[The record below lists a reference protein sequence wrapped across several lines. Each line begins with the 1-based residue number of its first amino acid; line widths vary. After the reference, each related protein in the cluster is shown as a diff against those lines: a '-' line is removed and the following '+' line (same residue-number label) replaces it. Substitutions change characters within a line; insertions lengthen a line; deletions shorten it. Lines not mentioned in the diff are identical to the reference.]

1 MNKNGDSATMYGTI
15 PAVAGLNR
23 VEGFDPSSLLVRT
36 VSPATGEEGLELS
49 LACRKLWFRLAYP
62 KGRLQTDMVSLTEQM
77 AVFEARVYLDCSDAD
92 PVSSFVSGCTR
103 EDAPGGRYI
112 QAAQDQAM
120 DAALTD
126 AGFGLQFADMC
137 ADSSIVG
144 TGVKTEHSGT
154 ASAVTEKGSAGNIRN
169 TGSEVSAGNPG
180 TAGPV
185 APAGNVGHS
194 GNVVR
199 PFPGASAVGGTKKA
213 PAQGTQPAGSRQPAQ
228 AVTVPQGQAPA
239 GTGQPVHIGAM
250 PQGQGGKPT
259 GTGQTVQAAGTSQG
273 QPARTSQPIHAA
285 IMPQSQTAQSAG
297 TRQTVQP
304 VVFQGKTSPAA
315 GIGRPIAASAPQ
327 GQRVQ
332 PIGGSQG
339 AMPVMPQKQEAQPAR
354 GGQPIGNGQPAQ
366 TVMPRGQGVTSAGN
380 GQPTTPT
387 MPQKPTTQSV
397 RTSPTVQPTKPAGNG
412 QPHQAAMP
420 QGQRYFG
427 NTSAG
432 SAAPQNQMP
441 HNPMTAQPAQSA
453 ATQEMPVQL
462 PVPPVSVEGKG
473 AVQPD
478 SGGAVSVMDSLP
490 VQPMGKTCRSP
501 SEAVGDTGDAL
512 PVPADAPEKRNAR
525 SSVQEAIA
533 LLKGNSLPVGTA
545 ESTTESGGDGAVG
558 NAVGDMAAKSAEAA
572 SLEGSL
578 PVNVGTAQGETA
590 PRYTPDMPV
599 EEIVRLM
606 TLEEAGRVVVDTGVS
621 KGQTIAE
628 VAERRPPS
636 LKYYRYGGY
645 KGPNNILR
653 AAAQVMLDSI
663 EGQKAS

>member
-1 MNKNGDSATMYGTI
+1 MNKNGDSATMYGTM

-23 VEGFDPSSLLVRT
+23 VEGFEPSGLLVRT
-36 VSPATGEEGLELS
+36 VSPMTGEEGLEIS
-49 LACRKLWFRLAYP
+49 LACKKLWFRLAYP
-62 KGRLQTDMVSLTEQM
+62 KGRLQTDRVSLTEQV

-112 QAAQDQAM
+112 QAAQDEAM
-120 DAALTD
+120 DRALTD

-137 ADSSIVG
+137 ADSSIAG
-144 TGVKTEHSGT
+144 TGLKTEHSGT
-154 ASAVTEKGSAGNIRN
+154 ASAVTEKS
-169 TGSEVSAGNPG
+169 SAGNPG
-180 TAGPV
+180 TVGPV

-194 GNVVR
+194 GNVLR

-239 GTGQPVHIGAM
+239 GTGQPVHTGAM
-250 PQGQGGKPT
+250 PQGQGRKPT
-259 GTGQTVQAAGTSQG
+259 GTGQPVQVAGTSQG
-273 QPARTSQPIHAA
+273 QGGQPDRTSQPVHAA

-339 AMPVMPQKQEAQPAR
+339 TMPVMPHKQEAQPAR

-387 MPQKPTTQSV
+387 MSQKPTTQSV

-427 NTSAG
+427 NTSAA

-453 ATQEMPVQL
+453 ATQEMSVQL
-462 PVPPVSVEGKG
+462 PVPTVSVEGKG

-478 SGGAVSVMDSLP
+478 SEGAVSVMDSLP
-490 VQPMGKTCRSP
+490 VQPMGKTCQSP
-501 SEAVGDTGDAL
+501 SEAVSDTGDAL

-533 LLKGNSLPVGTA
+533 LLKGNALPVGTA
-545 ESTTESGGDGAVG
+545 ESTTESGGDGAAE

-572 SLEGSL
+572 SLEDSL

-599 EEIVRLM
+599 EEIVSLM